1 MKGGDDMTG
10 QEIDEALFREEM
22 AQDTFRVDPSP
33 ANKWLWEQA
42 RMLVDRAI
50 REGS

>member
-1 MKGGDDMTG
+1 MTG
-10 QEIDEALFREEM
+10 QEIDEALFMEEM

-33 ANKWLWEQA
+33 LNKRLWEQA

-50 REGS
+50 SEVS

>member
-1 MKGGDDMTG
+1 MKGGDDMTA

-33 ANKWLWEQA
+33 QNKRRWEQA

-50 REGS
+50 REVS